1 MNKIL
6 FVVMAAI
13 ALGACTEREQISE
26 PQSEKRYQG
35 KRDGKPWDNEPLA
48 FSGSAAGSKWSKGDR
63 ASWETQIKARQL
75 GQHEDK
81 RIYQ

>member
-1 MNKIL
+1 MKKL
-6 FVVMAAI
+6 FLFAMMLSLAAGLGGCAERDQVVEAKP
-13 ALGACTEREQISE
+13 GD
-26 PQSEKRYQG
+26 KYQG
-35 KRDGKPWDNEPLA
+35 KRDGKPWDNDPLGTA
-48 FSGSAAGSKWSKGDR
+48 NAGKWTKGDR